1 MAMLGLRQ
9 TYLQDFLSF
18 IVFMLIIC
26 YYAFNGIP
34 EEGLEKQSYPVEKT
48 TEYANSVEFEKNASQ
63 LRAAILMDADV
74 VQIKG
79 LLYQLEVA
87 AINLSSEQEARA
99 QIKNIYNLLLKD
111 NKKAAVKSINQLR
124 TYLLKKAKAVV

>member
-1 MAMLGLRQ
+1 MLILRQ
-9 TYLQDFLSF
+9 TYFQNFISV

-34 EEGLEKQSYPVEKT
+34 EESFERKSYPVEKA
-48 TEYANSVEFEKNASQ
+48 TEYDNSVEFEKNASQ

-74 VQIKG
+74 VQING

-87 AINLSSEQEARA
+87 TANLSSESEAKA
-99 QIKNIYNLLLKD
+99 QIQSIYGLLLRD
-111 NKKAAVKSINQLR
+111 NKKAAIKSINQLR
-124 TYLLKKAKAVV
+124 TYLFKKSKVAA

>member
-1 MAMLGLRQ
+1 MLILRQ
-9 TYLQDFLSF
+9 TYFQNFLS
-18 IVFMLIIC
+18 VLAFMLIIC

-34 EEGLEKQSYPVEKT
+34 EESFEKQSYSVEKAS
-48 TEYANSVEFEKNASQ
+48 EYENSVEFEKNANQ

-87 AINLSSEQEARA
+87 VANLSSEQEAKT
-99 QIKNIYNLLLKD
+99 QVQKIYDLLLKA
-111 NKKAAVKSINQLR
+111 NKKAAIKSINQLR
-124 TYLLKKAKAVV
+124 TYLLKKTKVVA

>member
-1 MAMLGLRQ
+1 MLGLRQ

>member
-1 MAMLGLRQ
+1 MLILRQ
-9 TYLQDFLSF
+9 TYFQNFISV

-34 EEGLEKQSYPVEKT
+34 EESFKRQTYAVEKA
-48 TEYANSVEFEKNASQ
+48 TEYDNSVEFEKNASQ

-74 VQIKG
+74 VQING

-87 AINLSSEQEARA
+87 TANLSSASEAKA
-99 QIKNIYNLLLKD
+99 QIQSIYGLLLKD
-111 NKKAAVKSINQLR
+111 NKKAAIKSINQLR
-124 TYLLKKAKAVV
+124 TYLFKKSKVAA